1 MVSAVDVSGDTI
13 YAGWCGP
20 ISCDPD
26 AEFVSGIDTNVGG
39 EWHRVVGPGT
49 VNGGDALPIRWIS
62 SIRIDPA
69 DPFHV
74 YALYGEYRRP
84 WTAEP
89 RPDGHVFEST
99 DGGESWSDISGN
111 LPGAPATDLL
121 IVGEELVVSMDV
133 GVFVAEA
140 ANPTAWSKLGS
151 GIPNVAVNG
160 LTLTPDGGSIVAAT
174 YGRGLWSIAT
184 P

>member
-20 ISCDPD
+20 ISCNPD
-26 AEFVSGIDTNVGG
+26 AEFASGIDTNVGG

-49 VNGGDALPIRWIS
+49 VNGGDALPNRWIS
-62 SIRIDPA
+62 SIRIDPS

-74 YALYGEYRRP
+74 YAVYGEYRRP

-99 DGGESWSDISGN
+99 DGGESWTDISGN

-121 IVGEELVVSMDV
+121 IVGEKLVVSMDV
-133 GVFVAEA
+133 GVFVADA
-140 ANPTAWSKLGS
+140 TNPTVWLKLGT

-160 LTLTPDGGSIVAAT
+160 LTLTPEGTTIVAAT
-174 YGRGLWSIAT
+174 YGRGLWSIPT